1 MPKGHLGQVN
11 QIGVVGLSSKS
22 HFRKGPAM
30 KQQTH
35 KVIES
40 LSGSGVLHKA
50 GKHLA
55 KVFYHLQVRQITSI
69 DETTGASAGVPG
81 TIEIAGEVT
90 VSQDEPNQVQVQT
103 GMNAGEMLT
112 LHLADGR
119 QLDVHATKGDAL
131 TGTYRIVCDNPAVFR
146 SE

>member
-1 MPKGHLGQVN
+1 M
-11 QIGVVGLSSKS
+11 GLSSKTQS
-22 HFRKGPAM
+22 GKGPAM
-30 KQQTH
+30 KPQTH
-35 KVIES
+35 KVLES

-69 DETTGASAGVPG
+69 DETTSTSTGATG
-81 TIEIAGEVT
+81 TIEIVGEVT
-90 VSQDEPNQVQVQT
+90 VSQDEPNQAQVQT
-103 GMNAGEMLT
+103 GMSSGEKLA

-119 QLDVHATKGDAL
+119 RLDVHAAKADAL
-131 TGTYRIVCDNPAVFR
+131 TGTYQVVGDSPAVFR